1 MVEATNPRTLVQPG
15 SDCPTDEQLGQLV
28 DETISCEAQ
37 AALVGHLDRCRGCR
51 RRLENAAGSTKLWTA
66 VTRSLRQPLPA
77 SSPELQRVTAT
88 MLSSQCDTIT
98 ERRPAGRL
106 ETEDGTPAFNFLT
119 PCDNPDRLGRLGRYE
134 VIELLGQG
142 GMGFVFKAD
151 DSSLSRLVALKVLLT
166 PLVQDEKARER
177 LRREAR
183 AAASVHSE
191 HVVAIHV
198 VEDTA
203 PMPYLV
209 MELVEG
215 TSLHDLLRQ
224 AARPSWEEIA
234 RIGAEIA
241 DGLEAAHA
249 TGLVHR
255 DVKPSNILLER
266 GSGRVK
272 ITDFGLAR
280 TINDAGL
287 TQTGCIVGTPE
298 FMAPEQA
305 EGTSCDHRADLFS
318 LGSVLY
324 EMCTGNPP
332 FCAETTL
339 AVLRRTK
346 EDAPTPINRTRPDVP
361 AGLLPVIE
369 RLLEKDP
376 ANRFGSAA
384 EVAEALRAINLST
397 AAGPEQRGGRVEA
410 RQRSSKR
417 IRVGWVAVAASLL
430 LAVTFAAS
438 ELCGFSNVVAMA
450 AAALGEAAPEDESPD
465 KDAAAAAA
473 APAEDTA
480 PAVQQPTRMQIVTP
494 DGLMRESIRLEKDQV
509 PEAISPHLVR
519 KFEGHTGP
527 VADLAFSPDG
537 KLALSGGGW
546 PQGDRTL
553 RLWEVASGKEIRQFD
568 MTGIPLNPDQSGG
581 REAPGEVYC
590 LEFMPDGK
598 QAVAGISGGAVGL
611 WDVSTGKLIRHF
623 EGHTGT
629 VYGLSVSKEGDRILT
644 GGRDSTARLWNFTS
658 GEELL
663 RIESSAAH
671 VRSVAFS
678 PDGKR
683 ALLGGW
689 DHKMRLWD
697 LDAAQQLAETKLAD
711 CGRSVAFSPDG
722 GRAVSTAGDSVCV
735 WDVDESDAFRQLLEL
750 KHPGG
755 ATCVAFSPDGM
766 RLLTGG
772 YDMTVRLWNA
782 DDGELIETYE
792 GHRGW
797 VFGVAFSPD
806 GSFALSGGGGRY
818 TANRG
823 TNAGID
829 FALRLWKLPKK
840 ETRVVKPK

>member
-1 MVEATNPRTLVQPG
+1 MVEVTNPSPKTPVQLG
-15 SDCPTDEQLGQLV
+15 SDCPTDEQLGQLI
-28 DETISCEAQ
+28 DEAISCEDQ
-37 AALVGHLDRCRGCR
+37 DALVGHLDRCPDCR
-51 RRLENAAGSTKLWTA
+51 QRLEDAAGCSELWTA
-66 VTRSLRQPLPA
+66 VTRSLRQPQPT

-88 MLSSQCDTIT
+88 MRSSQCDTIT
-98 ERRPAGRL
+98 ERQPADCM
-106 ETEDGTPAFNFLT
+106 EKEDDTPAFDFLA
-119 PCDNPDRLGRLGRYE
+119 PCDDPDHLGQLERYE

-151 DSSLSRLVALKVLLT
+151 DPSLSRLVALKVLLT
-166 PLVQDEKARER
+166 PLAQDKKARER
-177 LRREAR
+177 FRREAR

-191 HVVAIHV
+191 HVVAIHA
-198 VEDTA
+198 VEDGA
-203 PMPYLV
+203 PIPYLV
-209 MELVEG
+209 MEYVEG
-215 TSLHDLLRQ
+215 TSLHDRLEQ
-224 AARPSWEEIA
+224 DVRPSWEEIA

-255 DVKPSNILLER
+255 DIKPSNILLER
-266 GSGRVK
+266 GSDRVK
-272 ITDFGLAR
+272 ISDFGLAR

-346 EDAPTPINRTRPDVP
+346 EDTPTPINRTRPDVP
-361 AGLLPVIE
+361 AGLLTVIE

-376 ANRFGSAA
+376 ANRYASAA
-384 EVAEALRAINLST
+384 EVAEALRAIDLSA
-397 AAGPEQRGGRVEA
+397 AAGPEQKGGNLEVR
-410 RQRSSKR
+410 RRSSKR
-417 IRVGWVAVAASLL
+417 IRVGWMAVAASLL
-430 LAVTFAAS
+430 LAVAFAAS
-438 ELCGFSNVVAMA
+438 ELSGFSNVVAMA
-450 AAALGEAAPEDESPD
+450 TAALGEAAPEDESPN
-465 KDAAAAAA
+465 KDVAAAV
-473 APAEDTA
+473 PAEDTA
-480 PAVQQPTRMQIVTP
+480 PAVQQPTRIQIVTP

-509 PEAISPHLVR
+509 PEAVSPHLVR

-537 KLALSGGGW
+537 KLALSASGW

-568 MTGIPLNPDQSGG
+568 MTGIPLNPEKSGP
-581 REAPGEVYC
+581 REAPGEVFC
-590 LEFMPDGK
+590 LAFTPDGK

-611 WDVSTGKLIRHF
+611 WDVNTGKLVRHF

-629 VYGLSVSKEGDRILT
+629 VYGLAVTKKGDKMLT
-644 GGRDSTARLWNFTS
+644 GGRDSTARLWDVNS

-663 RIESSAAH
+663 RIESSAAW

-683 ALLGGW
+683 ALLGGY

-697 LDAAQQLAETKLAD
+697 LDAAQQLAETKLDNWAW
-711 CGRSVAFSPDG
+711 SVAFSPDG
-722 GRAVSTAGDSVCV
+722 GRAASAAGNTVCV
-735 WDVDESDAFRQLLEL
+735 WDLAESGTLPRLLEL

-755 ATCVAFSPDGM
+755 ATCVAFSPDGT
-766 RLLTGG
+766 RLLAGG
-772 YDMTVRLWNA
+772 YDMNVRLWDTAN
-782 DDGELIETYE
+782 GELIETYQ

-797 VFGVAFSPD
+797 VFGVAISPD
-806 GSFALSGGGGRY
+806 GSLALSGGGGRY

-840 ETRVVKPK
+840 QTRVVKPK

>member
-1 MVEATNPRTLVQPG
+1 MKMVEVTNPRTLVHLG
-15 SDCPTDEQLGQLV
+15 SDCPTDEQFGQLV
-28 DETISCEAQ
+28 DETISREAQ
-37 AALVGHLDRCRGCR
+37 AALIDHLDRCPGCR
-51 RRLENAAGSTKLWTA
+51 QRLEDAAGCSELWTA
-66 VTRSLRQPLPA
+66 VTRSLRQPQPA
-77 SSPELQRVTAT
+77 SSLELQRVTAT
-88 MLSSQCDTIT
+88 MLSSQCDTIAD
-98 ERRPAGRL
+98 RRPAECL
-106 ETEDGTPAFNFLT
+106 EPEDGAPAFDFLA
-119 PCDNPDRLGRLGRYE
+119 PCDNPDRLGRLGRHE

-151 DSSLSRLVALKVLLT
+151 DPTLSRLVALKVLLT
-166 PLVQDEKARER
+166 PLAQDKKARER
-177 LRREAR
+177 FRREAR

-191 HVVAIHV
+191 HVVAIHA

-203 PMPYLV
+203 PIPYLV
-209 MELVEG
+209 MEFVEG
-215 TSLHDLLRQ
+215 TSLHDRLKQ
-224 AARPSWEEIA
+224 DERPSWEEIA

-266 GSGRVK
+266 VSGRVK
-272 ITDFGLAR
+272 LSDFGLAR

-287 TQTGCIVGTPE
+287 TQTGCVVGTPE

-305 EGTSCDHRADLFS
+305 EGGSCDHRADLFS

-324 EMCTGNPP
+324 KMCTGNPP
-332 FCAETTL
+332 FSAETTF
-339 AVLRRTK
+339 AVLRRTR

-361 AGLLPVIE
+361 AGLLAVIA

-376 ANRFGSAA
+376 ANRYGSAA
-384 EVAEALRAINLST
+384 EVAEALRAIDLGT
-397 AAGPEQRGGRVEA
+397 AAGPEQRGGGREA
-410 RQRSSKR
+410 RQRSSRR
-417 IRVGWVAVAASLL
+417 IRVGWMAVAASLL

-438 ELCGFSNVVAMA
+438 ELSGFSHVVATA
-450 AAALGEAAPEDESPD
+450 AAALGDAAPEDESPD
-465 KDAAAAAA
+465 KGAVAA
-473 APAEDTA
+473 APAENTA
-480 PAVQQPTRMQIVTP
+480 PAVQQPTRIQVVTP
-494 DGLMRESIRLEKDQV
+494 DGLMREAIRLEKDQM
-509 PEAISPHLVR
+509 PETISPHLVR

-527 VADLAFSPDG
+527 VADVAFSPDG
-537 KLALSGGGW
+537 SLALSGGGW

-568 MTGIPLNPDQSGG
+568 MTGIPLNPEQSGG
-581 REAPGEVYC
+581 REAHGEVYC
-590 LEFMPDGK
+590 LEFTPDGK

-611 WDVSTGKLIRHF
+611 WDVSTGKLVRHF

-629 VYGLSVSKEGDRILT
+629 VYGLAISKEGDRMLT
-644 GGRDSTARLWNFTS
+644 GSRDSTARLWEANS

-663 RIESSAAH
+663 RIESSAAW

-683 ALLGGW
+683 ALLGGY

-697 LDAAQQLAETKLAD
+697 LDAAQQVAETKLD
-711 CGRSVAFSPDG
+711 NWVWSVAFSPDG
-722 GRAVSTAGDSVCV
+722 GRAASAAGNTVCV
-735 WDVDESDAFRQLLEL
+735 WDLAESDTLGRLLEL

-755 ATCVAFSPDGM
+755 VTCVAFSPDGT

-772 YDMTVRLWNA
+772 YDMNVRLWDA
-782 DDGELIETYE
+782 ADGELIETYE

-806 GSFALSGGGGRY
+806 GSMGLSGGGGRY

-829 FALRLWKLPKK
+829 FALRLWKLPKR
-840 ETRVVKPK
+840 ETRIAKPK